1 MTTSRE
7 LIKKHNGFNRKAA
20 FAAVILLVLPS
31 LSFAA
36 GGFSL
41 PFISGIGCDI
51 VNWMKSELAIIIFL
65 LVAVATFVIGLFAK
79 MDWTKVLSIVVIYG
93 ILQGLA
99 TILLSTGTVQVPS
112 CFS

>member
-1 MTTSRE
+1 MNLYPTSAKPMISRE
-7 LIKKHNGFNRKAA
+7 AYVL
-20 FAAVILLVLPS
+20 AVLLLVPAIS
-31 LSFAA
+31 YAQSG

-41 PFISGIGCDI
+41 PFITGIGCD
-51 VNWMKSELAIIIFL
+51 VVKWMKGELAIIIFL
-65 LVAVATFVIGLFAK
+65 LVAVATFVIGLFSK

-99 TILLSTGTVQVPS
+99 SILLTTGTIKVPS

>member
-1 MTTSRE
+1 MSTPHE
-7 LIKKHNGFNRKAA
+7 LIKNKQLINCKAT
-20 FAAVILLVLPS
+20 FAAILLLALPS

-36 GGFSL
+36 SGFSL